1 MTTQPTDRATRDAA
15 WPLGFELVA
24 LLNANCTSP
33 GQALVPLS
41 QAIAVM
47 IDNLA
52 TQAERGGKDYG
63 RDIVIDTAIEL
74 VGEATRQALGDLA
87 RKSRKNS

>member
-1 MTTQPTDRATRDAA
+1 MTQPRPGDQA
-15 WPLGFELVA
+15 PLGLELVA
-24 LLNANCTSP
+24 LLQANTSNP

-47 IDNLA
+47 IESLA
-52 TQAERGGKDYG
+52 SQAEHSGKDYG

-87 RKSRKNS
+87 RESRKHS